1 MPVRLVP
8 DLLAKV
14 VQHRA
19 TGTAKHQ
26 NGLTVWKMESGNLCK
41 CPCSIVGWLFN
52 LGALAYCVGFKPVDK
67 RRNSS

>member
-19 TGTAKHQ
+19 TALLSTKMDLQYGK
-26 NGLTVWKMESGNLCK
+26 WKVQTYANA
-41 CPCSIVGWLFN
+41 PCSIVGCLFN